1 VKVFLLAII
10 LSINVY
16 SKQENCTPTPNELKK
31 LTDLSKE
38 FNKQIEKA
46 KEQLKIELRM
56 P

>member
-1 VKVFLLAII
+1 MLL
-10 LSINVY
+10 STNVQ
-16 SKQENCTPTPNELKK
+16 SKQQNCNQRPNELKK
-31 LTDLSKE
+31 LTDLGKE

>member
-1 VKVFLLAII
+1 MKACLLVML
-10 LSINVY
+10 LSTNAY
-16 SKQENCTPTPNELKK
+16 SKQQNCTPRPNELKK
-31 LTDLSKE
+31 LTDLGKE

>member
-1 VKVFLLAII
+1 MKACLLLI
-10 LSINVY
+10 LLTISAAANQPKC
-16 SKQENCTPTPNELKK
+16 SQSTNELKK

-46 KEQLKIELRM
+46 KQQLKIELRM

>member
-1 VKVFLLAII
+1 MKACLLVML
-10 LSINVY
+10 LSINAFC
-16 SKQENCTPTPNELKK
+16 KQQNCNSRPNELKK
-31 LTDLSKE
+31 LTDLGKE